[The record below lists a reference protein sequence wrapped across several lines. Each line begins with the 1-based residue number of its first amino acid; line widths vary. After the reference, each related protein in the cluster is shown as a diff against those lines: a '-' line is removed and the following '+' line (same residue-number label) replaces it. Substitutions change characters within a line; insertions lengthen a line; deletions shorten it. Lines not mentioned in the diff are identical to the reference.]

1 MLLKIFAA
9 LIAILIIIYS
19 VGAFYIL
26 PEFEKV
32 WDGFDIELPLLTKLL
47 IVSYPYWLAML
58 IIPFIIY
65 RKYLTKIDLSKKI
78 KTRILFLFIVM
89 LIFSVLFFPALIA
102 IIYLPVF
109 EMAAENI

>member
-1 MLLKIFAA
+1 MLLKILAA

-32 WDGFDIELPLLTKLL
+32 WDGFDTELPLLTKIL

-58 IIPFIIY
+58 IIPFTIY
-65 RKYLTKIDLSKKI
+65 RKYLTKTDLSKKI
-78 KTRILFLFIVM
+78 KTRILILFIIM
-89 LIFSVLFFPALIA
+89 LIFEVLFFPALIA
-102 IIYLPVF
+102 VIYLPVF
-109 EMAAENI
+109 EVAVENV